1 MNAKLNDL
9 DMKRQN
15 RILGIEREKN
25 IAMIP
30 PKKVISL
37 DILPQGK
44 TKRVI
49 ASDYYDAVLQY
60 EKANGRLN
68 VKQHQNLGLVD
79 FSSERFN
86 GEERFII
93 IVNDLNA
100 TFSDEELEDLEDIK
114 DKVYIYLVEQKK
126 IKNEVKLSSI
136 N

>member
-1 MNAKLNDL
+1 
-9 DMKRQN
+9 
-15 RILGIEREKN
+15 
-25 IAMIP
+25 
-30 PKKVISL
+30 
-37 DILPQGK
+37 PQGK

-49 ASDYYDAVLQY
+49 ASDYYDTVLQY

-93 IVNDLNA
+93 LVNDLDA
-100 TFSDEELEDLEDIK
+100 TFLDEELEDLEDIK
-114 DKVYIYLVEQKK
+114 DKVYVYLVEQKN
-126 IKNEVKLSSI
+126 IKTEVKLSSV